1 MPPVFVRESLN
12 THSECE
18 ISNDPREGFRAH
30 KARYLQLQTEWEAA
44 YAEFE
49 RATQEFND
57 LVKSLRASDDKFSS
71 RDTAR
76 PEHQWNGT
84 KVAEHDGTVNNP
96 RGRLQVRPI
105 G

>member
-1 MPPVFVRESLN
+1 MNTPGSAAAFAKLVDARERLTEVTRLLN

-18 ISNDPREGFRAH
+18 INNDPREGFRAH

-71 RDTAR
+71 
-76 PEHQWNGT
+76 
-84 KVAEHDGTVNNP
+84 
-96 RGRLQVRPI
+96 
-105 G
+105 